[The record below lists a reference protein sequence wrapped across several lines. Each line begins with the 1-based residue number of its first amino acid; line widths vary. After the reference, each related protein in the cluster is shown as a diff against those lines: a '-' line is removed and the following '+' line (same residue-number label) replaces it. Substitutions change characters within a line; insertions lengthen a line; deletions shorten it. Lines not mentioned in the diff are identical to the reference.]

1 MRSNRLPWPVENCR
15 RVAARRNALWCAA
28 AGVMGICLTGC
39 GSPSAFQFDKLD
51 ISPNRE
57 SLSEF
62 SLGRYEIP
70 IPIANDRTNDHGKW
84 SNRLTFNFALFALV
98 APNEESH
105 LADSWE
111 RHEGKIRD
119 RVIQVC
125 RNASLDEL
133 QEPELATL
141 KSRLMDAVQDQLGER
156 EVRRLLM
163 TEVVSQQ
170 L

>member
-1 MRSNRLPWPVENCR
+1 MRNEQISRSVEPGR
-15 RVAARRNALWCAA
+15 RAPAPHRAAWCVVGCAVAQSL
-28 AGVMGICLTGC
+28 LGC
-39 GSPSAFQFDKLD
+39 GSPSTFQFDRLD
-51 ISPNRE
+51 ISPARE
-57 SLSEF
+57 SFTEF

-70 IPIANDRTNDHGKW
+70 VPIANDRTNDHGKW
-84 SNRLTFNFALFALV
+84 TNRLLFEFELYALV
-98 APNEESH
+98 TPDEASQ
-105 LADSWE
+105 LAGNWQ

-125 RNASLDEL
+125 RNAKLDEL

-141 KSRLMDAVQDQLGER
+141 KARLMDAVQDQLGER

-163 TEVVSQQ
+163 TEVISQE